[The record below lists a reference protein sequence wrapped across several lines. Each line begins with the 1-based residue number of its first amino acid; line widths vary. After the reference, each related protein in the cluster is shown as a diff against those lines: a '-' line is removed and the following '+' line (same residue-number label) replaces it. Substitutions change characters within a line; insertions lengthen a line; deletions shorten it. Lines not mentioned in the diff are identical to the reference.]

1 MWCHRGCM
9 RTTARIGTT
18 ESTIERALGIRRV
31 SRTQV
36 AVSVCVPD
44 VCRIKEAR
52 YRDTVSA
59 QLTADQSSASQTTD
73 NSICC

>member
-1 MWCHRGCM
+1 VVPSWLYANDRKNRNHRIDDRKRPWGLEGSLVPKL
-9 RTTARIGTT
+9 R
-18 ESTIERALGIRRV
+18 SP
-31 SRTQV
+31 
-36 AVSVCVPD
+36 SVCQM
-44 VCRIKEAR
+44 CAASKEAR